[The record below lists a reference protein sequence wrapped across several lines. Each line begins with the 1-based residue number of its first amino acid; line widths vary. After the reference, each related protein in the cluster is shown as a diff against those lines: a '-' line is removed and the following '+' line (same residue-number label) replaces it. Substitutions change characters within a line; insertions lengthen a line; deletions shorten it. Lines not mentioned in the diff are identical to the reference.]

1 MIPVLVNEG
10 LEKLEEKCR
19 ITPGLPVHP
28 MLAQPSKGI
37 SEVLDRLEGNPF
49 TCEYKY
55 DGERAQVHMSEDGT
69 ISIYSRNLE
78 NNTSK
83 YPDLISNIK
92 KVDKNFIISSLFQ
105 VSFLKFYFFFDSL

>member
-92 KVDKNFIISSLFQ
+92 KVDKISLFLH
-105 VSFLKFYFFFDSL
+105 FFKYHYF